1 MNTVFESIFL
11 FALTLLS
18 IDITI
23 YVLAVV
29 LLRDAIKLFRKV
41 RSSFSTE
48 KELKNEQI
56 RMSDMN
62 KAFHRI
68 DIINALS
75 FTNAV
80 TFPCML
86 FVLAIASSINGRY
99 IAQTQ
104 NKSDWISLT
113 LAIITTI
120 AGIVFLVRTLK
131 AIEEVSIESA
141 DEKVTTK
148 S

>member
-1 MNTVFESIFL
+1 
-11 FALTLLS
+11 
-18 IDITI
+18 
-23 YVLAVV
+23 
-29 LLRDAIKLFRKV
+29 
-41 RSSFSTE
+41 
-48 KELKNEQI
+48 
-56 RMSDMN
+56 MN

-131 AIEEVSIESA
+131 AIEEVSIDSA